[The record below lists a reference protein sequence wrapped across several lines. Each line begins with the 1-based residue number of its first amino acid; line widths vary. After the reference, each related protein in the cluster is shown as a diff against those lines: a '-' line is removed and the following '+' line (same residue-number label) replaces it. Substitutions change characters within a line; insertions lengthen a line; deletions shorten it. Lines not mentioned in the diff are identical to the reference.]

1 MGFLCNRCMGIKMK
15 KFFSEFKEFAIR
27 GNVIDM
33 AVGVVIGGAFKAI
46 VDSLV
51 KDIITPFIGLFA
63 NQDLSDKVFTIGDV
77 AIKYGSF
84 ITSIINFALMA
95 FVIFTIIKF
104 LSKIKDY
111 GKKEVSVEAEIVT
124 KVCPH
129 CLGEIPI
136 KATRCM
142 HCTSV
147 LEK

>member
-1 MGFLCNRCMGIKMK
+1 MK
-15 KFFSEFKEFAIR
+15 KFLLEFKEFAMR

-33 AVGVVIGGAFKAI
+33 AVGVVIGAAFKAI

-51 KDIITPFIGLFA
+51 ADIITPFIGLFA
-63 NQDLSDKVFTIGDV
+63 NQDLSDKVFMIKDV

-84 ITSIINFALMA
+84 ISAIINFVLMA
-95 FVIFTIIKF
+95 FVIFSIIKM
-104 LSKIKDY
+104 LNKLKNHS
-111 GKKEVSVEAEIVT
+111 KKEVVVQAEVTT
-124 KVCPH
+124 KVCPY
-129 CLGEIPI
+129 CLSEIPL

>member
-1 MGFLCNRCMGIKMK
+1 MK
-15 KFFSEFKEFAIR
+15 KFLSEFKDFAMR

-33 AVGVVIGGAFKAI
+33 AVGVVIGAAFKAI

-51 KDIITPFIGLFA
+51 ADIITPFLGLFA
-63 NQDLSDKVFTIGDV
+63 NQDLSDKVFMVKDV

-84 ITSIINFALMA
+84 ISSIINFILMA
-95 FVIFTIIKF
+95 FIIFSIIKM
-104 LSKIKDY
+104 LNKLKGY
-111 GKKEVSVEAEIVT
+111 GKKEVVVQAEVT
-124 KVCPH
+124 TKTCPY
-129 CLGEIPI
+129 CLSEIPL

>member
-1 MGFLCNRCMGIKMK
+1 MGIKMK

>member
-1 MGFLCNRCMGIKMK
+1 MK

>member
-1 MGFLCNRCMGIKMK
+1 MK
-15 KFFSEFKEFAIR
+15 KFLSEFKEFAIR

-33 AVGVVIGGAFKAI
+33 AVGVVIGSAFKAI

-63 NQDLSDKVFTIGDV
+63 NQDLSDKVFVVRDV

-84 ITSIINFALMA
+84 ISSIINFALMA
-95 FVIFTIIKF
+95 FVIFIIIKM
-104 LSKIKDY
+104 LNRVKDL
-111 GKKEVSVEAEIVT
+111 GKKDVLVQAEATT
-124 KVCPH
+124 KSCPY
-129 CLGEIPI
+129 CLSDIPI

-147 LEK
+147 LDK

>member
-1 MGFLCNRCMGIKMK
+1 MK
-15 KFFSEFKEFAIR
+15 KFLSEFKDFAMR

-33 AVGVVIGGAFKAI
+33 AVGVVIGAAFKAI

-51 KDIITPFIGLFA
+51 ADIITPFLGLFA
-63 NQDLSDKVFTIGDV
+63 NQDLNDKVFMVKDV

-84 ITSIINFALMA
+84 ISSIINFILMA
-95 FVIFTIIKF
+95 FIIFSIIKM
-104 LSKIKDY
+104 LNKLKGY
-111 GKKEVSVEAEIVT
+111 GKKEVVVQADVT
-124 KVCPH
+124 TKTCPY
-129 CLGEIPI
+129 CLSEIPL

>member
-1 MGFLCNRCMGIKMK
+1 MK
-15 KFFSEFKEFAIR
+15 KFLSEFKDFAMR

-33 AVGVVIGGAFKAI
+33 AVGVVIGAAFKAI

-51 KDIITPFIGLFA
+51 ADIITPFLGMFA
-63 NQDLSDKVFTIGDV
+63 NQDLNDKVFMVKDV

-84 ITSIINFALMA
+84 ISSIINFILMA
-95 FVIFTIIKF
+95 FIIFSIIKM
-104 LSKIKDY
+104 LNKLKGY
-111 GKKEVSVEAEIVT
+111 GKKEVVVQAEVT
-124 KVCPH
+124 TKTCPY
-129 CLGEIPI
+129 CLSEIPL